1 MLSCNIDD
9 MSGEIYSFLM
19 ETLLDAGALDVF
31 YTPIQMKKNR
41 PGVQLSVLCT
51 SEKIS
56 MLEKIILCETTTF
69 GIRKYPVERKILNRD
84 FRVIETPYGQITVKM
99 GFLDGVLIKATAEYE
114 ELKKISLS
122 QDIPL
127 IALYKKIQSIIEKV
141 CF

>member
-99 GFLDGVLIKATAEYE
+99 GFLDGVLIKATPEYE